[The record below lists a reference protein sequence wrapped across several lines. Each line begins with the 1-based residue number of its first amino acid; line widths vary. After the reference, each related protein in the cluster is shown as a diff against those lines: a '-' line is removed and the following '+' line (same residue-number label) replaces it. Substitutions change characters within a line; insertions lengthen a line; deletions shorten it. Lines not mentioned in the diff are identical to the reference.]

1 MLLYDPSETPEDFWY
16 NNLKKY
22 QEREPTN
29 NFPQNLIVTSLV
41 KVSNR
46 EIAILKES

>member
-1 MLLYDPSETPEDFWY
+1 MIPFDSSQTPEDFWY
-16 NNLKKY
+16 NNLRKY
-22 QEREPTN
+22 QQREPEN

-46 EIAILKES
+46 EIAVLK